1 MFDFYAPYQLC
12 TGWMYFWKLR
22 DWKRRTLPPP
32 PQLRSNTDRQPA
44 SLQYSVADKTTH
56 CCTWWHR
63 HWCSLRMHGNCKKQ
77 RQKPKHANI
86 CKEYCRLKIC
96 RYVKTGVPSNN
107 TSWCKTWWMRIHRKN
122 VSKQELC
129 KLAYFNYQTSHSL
142 RAKMWFFYSR
152 LAREDIIGKWSG
164 FFKNKS
170 CSFELRHT
178 FFCKVL

>member
-1 MFDFYAPYQLC
+1 
-12 TGWMYFWKLR
+12 MYFWKLR
-22 DWKRRTLPPP
+22 DWSHRTLPPP
-32 PQLRSNTDRQPA
+32 PQLRSNADRQPA

-77 RQKPKHANI
+77 RQKPKHAII

-129 KLAYFNYQTSHSL
+129 KLAYFNYQTSH
-142 RAKMWFFYSR
+142 RIGAKMWFFCLR
-152 LAREDIIGKWSG
+152 VAKEDRKRKLRSLVVPSWDTLVVPSWDSPVFFNCQLFIICFRCQK
-164 FFKNKS
+164 
-170 CSFELRHT
+170 L
-178 FFCKVL
+178 